1 LTICRR
7 QSPEKFKDFA
17 CEAKTTDDNRGSKI
31 DLPFL
36 FFVSPYR
43 KGATMAATI
52 KELKEKLAYSCNIL
66 AEEGHWDNILGHV
79 SVRIPGQDRILMK
92 PHSFGFEEIRPQHII
107 VVDLNGKKVEGKYE
121 RHSEVFIHTE
131 IYKARADVNCVVH
144 SHPPYA
150 TAFGALRQPLRPISH
165 EGNVFYE
172 GLPLFDYTTALVRT
186 PELGKEVA
194 NSLGKCRGVLMK
206 NHGSTVVGE
215 SIEVATLYAIFLEK
229 AARIQLL
236 ATASGEPSW
245 TSDEETKIKY
255 EQIYTPH
262 RMGTMWEY
270 FVRRARKRRK

>member
-1 LTICRR
+1 
-7 QSPEKFKDFA
+7 
-17 CEAKTTDDNRGSKI
+17 
-31 DLPFL
+31 
-36 FFVSPYR
+36 
-43 KGATMAATI
+43 
-52 KELKEKLAYSCNIL
+52 
-66 AEEGHWDNILGHV
+66 
-79 SVRIPGQDRILMK
+79 MK

-107 VVDLNGKKVEGKYE
+107 VVDLSGKKVAGKYE

-131 IYKARADVNCVVH
+131 IYKARPDVNCVVH

-165 EGNVFYE
+165 EGSIFHE
-172 GLPLFDYTTALVRT
+172 GLPLFDSTTALIRT
-186 PELGKEVA
+186 AELGKDVA
-194 NSLGKCRGVLMK
+194 TSLGKARGVLMK

-245 TSDEETKIKY
+245 TSDEEAKIKY

-262 RMGTMWEY
+262 RLGTMWAY
-270 FVRRARKRRK
+270 FVRRAKRLRVSA